1 MDLTYNYLN
10 RKDNNVLQKKEEQKN
25 NILNKIK
32 TNVKSKLENIESD
45 ILKNK
50 IISGLFNVFITLVI
64 VSFILYI
71 FLEGEKPGWLVIQNN
86 YLMYLITI
94 LPMILLGFSYN
105 YFHYYIQQ
113 NVTSHLQKF
122 IYNIYFSK
130 NLNYNSINNEND
142 KKEDYQSIIMVE
154 SILFTTL
161 ILATSMIFSKLSK
174 LILEKGI
181 INYKDY
187 QNKSKNNLLF
197 NFFGIIIGGVI
208 YMIYYFLF
216 NNNQNNINTFSI

>member
-1 MDLTYNYLN
+1 M
-10 RKDNNVLQKKEEQKN
+10 V
-25 NILNKIK
+25 
-32 TNVKSKLENIESD
+32 
-45 ILKNK
+45 
-50 IISGLFNVFITLVI
+50 
-64 VSFILYI
+64 
-71 FLEGEKPGWLVIQNN
+71 
-86 YLMYLITI
+86 
-94 LPMILLGFSYN
+94 LLGFSYN

-130 NLNYNSINNEND
+130 NLDFNSINSENTENRVWKTPKPQSGD

-174 LILEKGI
+174 FILEKGI
-181 INYKDY
+181 VKYRDFE
-187 QNKSKNNLLF
+187 NKSKNNLLF

-216 NNNQNNINTFSI
+216 NNNQIDKKN